1 LQKGF
6 LQHPNQNKKKKKL
19 KITLAETHENLF
31 TVAKIEIAEIEIA
44 RIEIAEIESH
54 TLHALSQMRPT
65 SYLRFRNTLAGR
77 T

>member
-1 LQKGF
+1 
-6 LQHPNQNKKKKKL
+6 L

-31 TVAKIEIAEIEIA
+31 TVAKIEIAEFEVAKIAEIEIA
-44 RIEIAEIESH
+44 RVEIVEIESH

>member
-31 TVAKIEIAEIEIA
+31 TVAKIEIAEIE
-44 RIEIAEIESH
+44 SH
-54 TLHALSQMRPT
+54 
-65 SYLRFRNTLAGR
+65 N
-77 T
+77 